1 MGELVEEILL
11 RFSPGD
17 PASLVRAALVC
28 RLWRRIVSGRHFL
41 DFHRRA
47 PPPVLALLCNSRR
60 EHLYEDE
67 GDVLRRAF
75 RHTNRRAIDA
85 RHGRVL
91 LRGMVWEGDDILDG
105 EFAVWDPVTG
115 EERTLPPL
123 PRNPFPD
130 SWNAAV
136 LCAAHPSGACD
147 HVDCHR
153 GPFLVVA
160 VDTEAGDKF
169 VHVYSSEARSWS
181 ESILKYNVGTG
192 EMCVVDLPPALYKPD
207 VLITMEGGRLGFA
220 VVHMSVLHLWS
231 RKNGPEADVRW
242 TKSRLIQLDKLL
254 PVDALRTSPTVV
266 GFADGAGIVFLG
278 TKFGVFSI
286 NLKSQ
291 QKARKVYEGNHCN
304 VLPYMSFCTP
314 GTILI
319 GFDLLFA
326 ITTI

>member
-1 MGELVEEILL
+1 MAPPRRPPPPLMGELVEEILL

-28 RLWRRIVSGRHFL
+28 RLWRRIVSGRRFL

-47 PPPVLALLCNSRR
+47 PPPEGAPLRR
-60 EHLYEDE
+60 RR
-67 GDVLRRAF
+67 GRAPLRPLVSFPRGRAF

-105 EFAVWDPVTG
+105 ELAVWDPVTG

-123 PRNPFPD
+123 PRNTFPD

-181 ESILKYNVGTG
+181 EQIVPFPSGSVSWLWPSVLVGNWLCFMLRPRRSILKYNVGTG
-192 EMCVVDLPPALYKPD
+192 EMCVIDLPPAFYKPD

-220 VVHMSVLHLWS
+220 VVHMSPKDRVMFGSGQIPSSPKIGSWPAMSLDCLGRS
-231 RKNGPEADVRW
+231 RPSVR
-242 TKSRLIQLDKLL
+242 SI
-254 PVDALRTSPTVV
+254 
-266 GFADGAGIVFLG
+266 DGQENAGEV
-278 TKFGVFSI
+278 
-286 NLKSQ
+286 
-291 QKARKVYEGNHCN
+291 A
-304 VLPYMSFCTP
+304 
-314 GTILI
+314 
-319 GFDLLFA
+319 
-326 ITTI
+326 